1 MLHNKV
7 AEVGKLPW
15 NISTRLRDSVTF
27 KALKAA
33 HTLACERLQAW
44 SSKVQKS
51 KQVKTKIAS
60 NKWNHPSLGTGLNP
74 GRVCPWR
81 ELLYH
86 GIEVAPSNDSHS
98 QANSGVGFLGG
109 SGFLLRD
116 STSIICIV
124 YQSKPAQSKFN
135 KFKKFSKL
143 SFPSKI
149 DWSAVN
155 KKVKS
160 KTVQGTEYKKPKLLP
175 PSHTSGPQTLGSP
188 TELSKW
194 TWQK

>member
-1 MLHNKV
+1 MEHLH
-7 AEVGKLPW
+7 
-15 NISTRLRDSVTF
+15 SV
-27 KALKAA
+27 KGL
-33 HTLACERLQAW
+33 CYIR
-44 SSKVQKS
+44 SSKS
-51 KQVKTKIAS
+51 SPQVKTKIAS
-60 NKWNHPSLGTGLNP
+60 KKWNHPSLGTGLNP
-74 GRVCPWR
+74 GRACPWR

-86 GIEVAPSNDSHS
+86 RIEVAPSNDSHC

-116 STSIICIV
+116 STSIIWIV

-143 SFPSKI
+143 TPSKI

-175 PSHTSGPQTLGSP
+175 PPPTPVDLKPLDPPQNLVSGLDKNKGNVIN
-188 TELSKW
+188 LAW
-194 TWQK
+194 TNQV